1 MASVPAPTKPNLET
15 SSQASAPHQ
24 ALIRVLLPYGLAV
37 LAQLPMLLLYFKSL
51 WERPHYQSF
60 PFAIIASIAIV
71 VIRWP
76 YNSDQPFHRSLTSDL
91 LLIIGLISAFV
102 GVLFMEPWFAAFS
115 VLMITTS
122 LLARTFDPETK
133 NSLWTCALPLFACLA
148 LPMNYDRIVITRL
161 QAYSAGFTSQLLD
174 LIGLGHHM
182 DGTVINVPGMQQYGI
197 EEACS
202 GVVSFF
208 TLLAVTAVFIVW
220 ARRIARPGPV
230 ATIVLLIT
238 GALLCLFDSTLGS
251 LISFTNGYLFL
262 AGIMLILIAALGFRA
277 GILVMSAVFWALFMN
292 TVRIFVIP
300 ISDSKLGFDLSHGFQ
315 HDLLGYAVLIIGA
328 LLILSTDQFL
338 LFMFG
343 PVESSEDSGQF
354 SGAITR
360 FWNGFLAG
368 ETDDE
373 TGRSRKRLTRRPM
386 TNIDRKILWISAII
400 MVCFGLYQLID
411 VQRSYAKPNMKVQF
425 FNSNTVVDYVENDMP
440 TEIGGNWKVID
451 YLSEDRSRGSDLG
464 ERSDIWQFQ
473 APRCVAVTS
482 IDQTFPGW
490 HELTTCYKNQ
500 GWELQGRKRVD
511 PPKDENGESWPY
523 IEARFIKRTGETGYL
538 LFSHFD
544 AFGRSVDAP
553 DRWGSLNSLMIR
565 ARNRLSE
572 RIRAN
577 LFQGEI
583 YQTQVFL
590 RSYSKLDDDVKAEVN
605 DRYLAIR
612 EVMRAK
618 FVEKRQVVTPEP

>member
-1 MASVPAPTKPNLET
+1 MATASASTKQKLET
-15 SSQASAPHQ
+15 SPQASNPNQ
-24 ALIRVLLPYGLAV
+24 TLIRVLLPYGLAV

-76 YNSDQPFHRSLTSDL
+76 HNSDQPFHRSRTSDF
-91 LLIIGLISAFV
+91 LLIGGLISAFV

-115 VLMITTS
+115 VLLVTTS

-133 NSLWTCALPLFACLA
+133 NSLWACSLPLFACLA
-148 LPMNYDRIVITRL
+148 LPMNYDRIIITRL

-220 ARRIARPGPV
+220 ARRIARPGSV
-230 ATIVLLIT
+230 ATVVLLIV
-238 GALLCLFDSTLGS
+238 GLLLCFFDSTLGS
-251 LISFTNGYLFL
+251 LISFTSGYLSL
-262 AGIMLILIAALGFRA
+262 IGVTMLLVAAIGFRA

-300 ISDSKLGFDLSHGFQ
+300 ISDAKLGFDLSHGFA
-315 HDLLGYAVLIIGA
+315 HDLLGYAVLVIGA

-338 LFMFG
+338 LFMLG

-368 ETDDE
+368 EKDDE
-373 TGRSRKRLTRRPM
+373 NNRSRKNLTRRPM
-386 TNIDRKILWISAII
+386 TNIDRKILWTSAILI
-400 MVCFGLYQLID
+400 ACFGLYQLID

-440 TEIGGNWKVID
+440 STVGGNWEVIK
-451 YLSEDRSRGSDLG
+451 YLSEDRTRGSDLG
-464 ERSDIWQFQ
+464 QRSDIWQFK

-500 GWELQGRKRVD
+500 GWELQGRKRIEG
-511 PPKDENGESWPY
+511 PADENGESWPY
-523 IEARFIKRTGETGYL
+523 IEARFIKPTGETGYL

-544 AFGRSVDAP
+544 AFAQPVDAP
-553 DRWGSLNSLMIR
+553 ERWGSLNSLVIR
-565 ARNRLSE
+565 AQNRLSH

-577 LFQGEI
+577 LFQGEV

-590 RSYSKLDDDVKAEVN
+590 RSYSKLSDEVKAEVN
-605 DRYLAIR
+605 ERYLTIR
-612 EVMRAK
+612 EIMRDK
-618 FVEKRQVVTPEP
+618 FIEKKQIVTPEP